1 MLSCSNIT
9 VESNYNVLF
18 KDLGFSLLPGSLL
31 ILRGNNGSGKTTL
44 LKLIAGIIKPTKGTV
59 SIEHHNEYKLIN
71 YIAHKNALRTELSV
85 IDNLIF
91 WSELYQ
97 TPELILP
104 ALMYFGL
111 DDIKDISCCRL
122 SAGWQKKVA
131 LARLI
136 ACHSYIWLLDEP
148 ENNLDNSSKE
158 LLYTLIDTRVRQG
171 GIVII
176 ASHNNYPIPYNRELF
191 LEDFNPNNDNVESGL
206 ISNSQKF

>member
-1 MLSCSNIT
+1 MLSCSNLT
-9 VESNYNVLF
+9 VESNYNTLF

-44 LKLIAGIIKPTKGTV
+44 LKLIAGITSPTKG
-59 SIEHHNEYKLIN
+59 SIVLEYYNEFNLIN
-71 YIAHKNALRTELSV
+71 YIGHKNALKTELSV

-104 ALMYFGL
+104 ALTYFGL
-111 DDIKDISCCRL
+111 MDIQNIPCYRL

-131 LARLI
+131 LARLM

-148 ENNLDNSSKE
+148 ENNLDNASKQ
-158 LLYTLIDTRVRQG
+158 LLYNLIETRVSQK

-176 ASHNNYPIPYNRELF
+176 ASHNKYPLQYGQELF
-191 LEDFNPNNDNVESGL
+191 LEDFKTFAPNDNEDFINFYV
-206 ISNSQKF
+206 N